1 MSIEKFFTI
10 DSQHPSLPGHF
21 PGNPIVPGVV
31 ILEEVLAQIGQS
43 LDKPLVLSNVP
54 SVKFH
59 SPLRPDEILR
69 LTFDILP
76 EHLVSFSCQV
86 GPRLIASGQLF
97 FQPDLHISP
106 SPL

>member
-1 MSIEKFFTI
+1 MSIEKTFTI
-10 DSQHPSLPGHF
+10 DSLHPSLPGHF

-43 LDKPLVLSNVP
+43 LDEPLVLSNVP

-59 SPLRPDEILR
+59 SPLRPDELLR

-76 EHLVSFSCQV
+76 GHSVSFSCQV
-86 GPRLIASGQLF
+86 GQRLIASGQLF
-97 FQPDLHISP
+97 FQPGLSISP
-106 SPL
+106 SPS